1 MEPDAERA
9 PAGSGWRRP
18 SAVIFL
24 SIATAAC
31 LQQVRRRQRRG
42 FGEPLAKPD
51 DPADRSHRAPA
62 RLNRTAAWKLHVQQA
77 RSSKDAK
84 QQDCEIGENCSIPQ
98 WDTGSAQQGEDLAVF
113 MGLFYESGR
122 ALHGGIFAEVGALDG
137 TLWSNTWMLE
147 KKVRWRGVL
156 IEGCPDMAKLIPE
169 KRPLAIAVQK
179 AVCHAPH
186 KFVKYAGECGPAA
199 GLEAILPAH
208 LAQFRYKKPAC
219 HQHRVRRGNKA
230 YLVTSCHPA
239 SERPAPI
246 RVPCGTMTKL
256 LLDVDIDCL
265 DFLSIDVEGFEYGLL
280 TTINFTQITIR
291 TLVIEMDSVEEK
303 RAIADLLLAAGY
315 EHWAFVGVNLNN
327 QIWRLRGH
335 ENDGLPCRPDRA
347 AWRPVKL
354 PPGFP
359 MPPNE
364 IVLPG
369 HIAYH
374 QPVLLLR
381 AGQPVLHRHH
391 MALARLKRPSYTEY
405 VLSFSPKG
413 RKPFIF

>member
-77 RSSKDAK
+77 RSSSATGVQWP
-84 QQDCEIGENCSIPQ
+84 QQSSGM
-98 WDTGSAQQGEDLAVF
+98 QGEDIATF
-113 MGLFYESGR
+113 TGLFYSEGFG
-122 ALHGGIFAEVGALDG
+122 LTGGVFLEVGALDG
-137 TLWSNTWMLE
+137 ALWSNTLVLE
-147 KKVRWRGVL
+147 SDIGWRGVL
-156 IEGCPDMAKLIPE
+156 VEGCPQVSKLIAT
-169 KRPLAIAVQK
+169 KRPEAIAVRK
-179 AVCHAPH
+179 AVCNASAGGRVP
-186 KFVKYAGECGPAA
+186 YAATCGPAS
-199 GLEAILPAH
+199 GIDDVLPSH
-208 LAQFRYKKPAC
+208 IAQWRFPCSRKRIMNSRGTIRWTNCPRKPDP
-219 HQHRVRRGNKA
+219 V
-230 YLVTSCHPA
+230 L
-239 SERPAPI
+239 
-246 RVPCGTMTKL
+246 VPCSPMSQILRDTNST
-256 LLDVDIDCL
+256 CL
-265 DFLSIDVEGFEYGLL
+265 DFLSVDVEGFEYGLL
-280 TTINFTQITIR
+280 STINFVEARIR